1 MTHTVRISAF
11 WVMLGAGAL
20 LAGAAG
26 AQPVVTSLAP
36 AAAAAGATV
45 VISGTGF
52 STTAGRDAVTFGAVR
67 ATVTAATAT
76 QLTVLVP
83 LGAASIAPVTVTDL
97 VSRQQGSSLASATPF
112 FTLRFA
118 GPGLNAASYQ
128 ATTYPVATAAQ
139 IGGSTRN
146 IVAADFNAD
155 NYPDFAIVADGQLNL
170 LFGDGLGGYGP
181 PLQLAAGT
189 SPQNVQAADVD
200 ANGAPDLLVS
210 ATSGLFLLRSLGG
223 GNGFASATLIA
234 LNGQLIDGPIDVQD
248 LNADGRP
255 DLLTVTAAPGT
266 QQGGTVQLVE
276 LRNNGTG
283 FDPPTVL
290 LTERRL
296 GRAVADFNQDGKL
309 DILLFGP
316 DQFASQLPYKLLLLT
331 RNAANTGYDAPVV
344 SPLNAFT
351 IGESVVADFNAD
363 GRPDVAVGTSG
374 SSSGRAPV
382 VVQRTATGFVLQG
395 PFPAFSSTGQLQLV
409 ADADGDGLPDLVGS
423 LSNFTAGG
431 FGVLPGLV
439 GGGLGQP
446 VSYNLAGTNFVAGD
460 FDLDGRTDLAAYDL
474 TTGNL
479 IVYRYTGLSPNVNN
493 PPTLN
498 ALADLTLDEDAPQQ
512 TVALTGIGN
521 GGEPGQAVTITASSD
536 NPALVPNPTIAY
548 FSPTSTGTL
557 RLQPAPDAFGTCL
570 ITVTAS
576 DGQPQNSTVVR
587 TFRVTVNP
595 VNDAPTLDA
604 IPDVVVTTVQTGNF
618 LVSVPLS
625 GITSGAAK

>member
-1 MTHTVRISAF
+1 MTFFFIR
-11 WVMLGAGAL
+11 L
-20 LAGAAG
+20 LMRGH
-26 AQPVVTSLAP
+26 
-36 AAAAAGATV
+36 
-45 VISGTGF
+45 
-52 STTAGRDAVTFGAVR
+52 
-67 ATVTAATAT
+67 
-76 QLTVLVP
+76 
-83 LGAASIAPVTVTDL
+83 
-97 VSRQQGSSLASATPF
+97 
-112 FTLRFA
+112 
-118 GPGLNAASYQ
+118 LN
-128 ATTYPVATAAQ
+128 
-139 IGGSTRN
+139 
-146 IVAADFNAD
+146 
-155 NYPDFAIVADGQLNL
+155 
-170 LFGDGLGGYGP
+170 
-181 PLQLAAGT
+181 
-189 SPQNVQAADVD
+189 
-200 ANGAPDLLVS
+200 
-210 ATSGLFLLRSLGG
+210 ATSGLYLLRSLGG

-234 LNGQLIDGPIDVQD
+234 LNGQFPEGPVDVQD

-255 DLLTVTAAPGT
+255 DLLAITAAGNT
-266 QQGGTVQLVE
+266 QQGATVQLVE

-283 FDPPTVL
+283 FDPPIVL

-296 GRAVADFNQDGKL
+296 GRTVADFNQDGKL

-316 DQFASQLPYKLLLLT
+316 DQFASPLPYKLLLLT

-363 GRPDVAVGTSG
+363 GWPDVAVGTSG

-382 VVQRTATGFVLQG
+382 VVQRTAAGFILQG

-409 ADADGDGLPDLVGS
+409 ADADGDGLPDLVGN

-474 TTGNL
+474 TSGNL
-479 IVYRYTGLSPNVNN
+479 IVYRYTGLSANTNN

-498 ALADLTLDEDAPQQ
+498 TLADLTLAEDAPQQ
-512 TVALTGIGN
+512 AVALTGIGN
-521 GGEPGQAVTITASSD
+521 GGEPGQAVTITATSD
-536 NPALVPNPTIAY
+536 NPALVPNPSIAY

-557 RLQPAPDAFGTCL
+557 RLQPAPDAFGSCL

-587 TFRVTVNP
+587 TFRVTVSP

-604 IPDVVVTTVQTGNF
+604 IPDVVVTQVISLTAPIT
-618 LVSVPLS
+618 VPLS
-625 GITSGAAK
+625 GITSGAANENQLLTLSATASLTGNGGIGNGAIAYASPATTGQYTVVIQPLAPGLFATVTIIITVNDGQSTNNTTSRTFRVFW